1 MAKGLWVILCRI
13 FLNNNNNSSSTVA
26 RRKQKLNCERKLRKI
41 DPTLRMISILDLK
54 ISQNI

>member
-26 RRKQKLNCERKLRKI
+26 RRKQKLNCERKI